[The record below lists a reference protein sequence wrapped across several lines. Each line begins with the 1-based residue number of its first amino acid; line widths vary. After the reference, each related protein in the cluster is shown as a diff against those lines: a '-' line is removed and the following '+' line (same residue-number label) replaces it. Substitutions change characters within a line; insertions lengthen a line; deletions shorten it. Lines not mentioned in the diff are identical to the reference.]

1 MIVNTN
7 YTPHP
12 LKAAISCLAV
22 LLCLMAACTS
32 TRWSGRTPGNAH
44 NNGLMSNSRSESSNT
59 PDLLSLSAAKSDYKS
74 VSSRG
79 SPVYWQPLLMP
90 LRDKLTLSDRDFI
103 LGVPDKY
110 GTIDANLPQ
119 NGQCILLNN
128 QAQSQASNSN
138 SEALIEL
145 KHSGASPQQAAEGTI
160 FFIHDAGSRSVQGF
174 GFLDSSGLARCRLP
188 KGLWYISIGFG
199 EARTHKILS
208 TQVDNGTV
216 QLQHHPRA
224 TLTIRPDRETKLR
237 FGDII
242 RIGKLKPIAPLVQ
255 EDNGLPEVPLLV
267 PDDLFRSV
275 VTPSENS
282 GVREYLMTSLL
293 VHRQEFNLRLE
304 PGQYYIGIWR
314 KGEMFRCSA
323 RLLIQPE
330 EESVLACDPDMESSR
345 YAESAPVPLIP
356 IPTEKS
362 IKQIQFDATFIPAR
376 IIGNKFFRN
385 WLAQGAVTDLML
397 SHGEVTNQLIGNTR
411 EDGLQKNLRFKLQPI
426 MQTIGGELKADGPY
440 TGDFRS
446 RPTQNTEFQALSF
459 VRLLSAQASIDA
471 DTLLSV
477 VFSNENLWQTIPMAG
492 TSERALLE
500 GAVPFTFKT
509 SIKSNRTGILRTD
522 TAEVYATNGAAI
534 EWINP
539 SPPSAGLPMKL
550 GAQQQIRVRLV
561 VPPGNTTEQFAL
573 IVNGKRK
580 KQWSIPKG
588 QSSTSYRVLE
598 IEEKNDEKSDFMIGF
613 AAWSRTYLP
622 EFMYGIKQL
631 PALAFTR
638 SYCVDVN
645 ENNICDKQWKSN
657 DATSTYQP

>member
-1 MIVNTN
+1 
-7 YTPHP
+7 
-12 LKAAISCLAV
+12 
-22 LLCLMAACTS
+22 
-32 TRWSGRTPGNAH
+32 
-44 NNGLMSNSRSESSNT
+44 
-59 PDLLSLSAAKSDYKS
+59 
-74 VSSRG
+74 
-79 SPVYWQPLLMP
+79 MP
-90 LRDKLTLSDRDFI
+90 LRDKMTLTDRDFI
-103 LGVPDKY
+103 LGVPDEF
-110 GTIDANLPQ
+110 GAIDANLPQ
-119 NGQCILLNN
+119 NGQCTLLNSWV
-128 QAQSQASNSN
+128 QSQANNSSN
-138 SEALIEL
+138 EALIEL
-145 KHSGASPQQAAEGTI
+145 KPPAASGQQAAEGTV
-160 FFIHDAGSRSVQGF
+160 FFIHDVNSRSVQGF
-174 GFLDSSGLARCRLP
+174 GFLDSSGQARCRLP
-188 KGLWYISIGFG
+188 KGLWYISTGFG
-199 EARTHKILS
+199 EARTHQTLS

-216 QLQHHPRA
+216 QLQPHSRA
-224 TLTIRPDRETKLR
+224 TLTLRPDRETKLR

-242 RIGKLKPIAPLVQ
+242 RIGKLRPFAPLVR
-255 EDNGLPEVPLLV
+255 ENNGLPEVPLLV

-275 VTPSENS
+275 LTPSENS

-293 VHRQEFNLRLE
+293 INRQEFNLQLE

-330 EESVLACDPDMESSR
+330 EKSVLACDPDMESSR
-345 YAESAPVPLIP
+345 YAESSPVSIILT
-356 IPTEKS
+356 PTEKS

-376 IIGNKFFRN
+376 IIGNKFFKN

-426 MQTIGGELKADGPY
+426 MKSIGGELKADGPY
-440 TGDFRS
+440 TGDFRY
-446 RPTQNTEFQALSF
+446 RPTQSSEFQALSF
-459 VRLLSAQASIDA
+459 VRILSAQAGIDA

-477 VFSNENLWQTIPMAG
+477 VFSKENLWQTIPMAG

-500 GAVPFTFKT
+500 GAVPFIFKT

-522 TAEVYATNGAAI
+522 TAEVYATNGATI
-534 EWINP
+534 EWIKP
-539 SPPSAGLPMKL
+539 FPPSAGLPIKL
-550 GAQQQIRVRLV
+550 GAQQQIRVRLI
-561 VPPGNTTEQFAL
+561 VPPGNTTDQFAL

-580 KQWSIPKG
+580 KQWNIPKG
-588 QSSTSYRVLE
+588 QSSTSYRILE

-613 AAWSRTYLP
+613 AAWSRAYLP